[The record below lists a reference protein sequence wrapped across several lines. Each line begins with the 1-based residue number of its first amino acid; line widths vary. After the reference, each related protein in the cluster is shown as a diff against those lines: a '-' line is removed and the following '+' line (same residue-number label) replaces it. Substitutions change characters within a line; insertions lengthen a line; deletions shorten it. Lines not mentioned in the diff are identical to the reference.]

1 MKEAWGKLK
10 EWWLTLALREKQ
22 AVALGGALL
31 GLFIFYQFMWMPYL
45 HYVDAMRVRI
55 KTQEKTLVWM
65 QAADK
70 EINKIES
77 QSKNKSK
84 SLTPVILLGFLQK
97 QINQAGLE
105 QNLTQLKQAT
115 NESIELHFQKVAFDK
130 LIMFLIA
137 VIREQSVML
146 TQMSVTTEKNI
157 PGMVNADII
166 LKLE

>member
-1 MKEAWGKLK
+1 
-10 EWWLTLALREKQ
+10 
-22 AVALGGALL
+22 
-31 GLFIFYQFMWMPYL
+31 MWMPYL

-84 SLTPVILLGFLQK
+84 SLTPVILLGLLQK

-105 QNLTQLKQAT
+105 QNLTQSRWIAT
-115 NESIELHFQKVAFDK
+115 DPDRNVGRDRDVEGDTFLDRFAANE
-130 LIMFLIA
+130 
-137 VIREQSVML
+137 R
-146 TQMSVTTEKNI
+146 
-157 PGMVNADII
+157 
-166 LKLE
+166 